1 MVRRDCG
8 GGDRY
13 PVEGRQVRGSGAD
26 IDAILEECTEDR
38 GEVGGDD
45 AVEMR
50 QDAARRLGRR
60 GGGRGV
66 GTDRTRVDPPV
77 VRSE

>member
-38 GEVGGDD
+38 GDVGGDN
-45 AVEMR
+45 AVEM
-50 QDAARRLGRR
+50 G
-60 GGGRGV
+60 
-66 GTDRTRVDPPV
+66 
-77 VRSE
+77 